1 MVVVRP
7 DEHVR
12 PDEGTMTLNMKY
24 SVFVNVSGTSTQK
37 EIFVTATGTE
47 CGIGKAV
54 LFSIVDSEIEL
65 SYSTTYTVEGVEDKD
80 GVSVLYRSGLTF
92 TTESE
97 PMRLVTFRIAGYLEK
112 DKKVEFRMTGQE
124 LESDETYDVSLSI
137 GSSVKHIVS
146 MKFSASDDAWMGSA
160 LLYPLSSAELSYG
173 VEYNVTEFSQTVL
186 LTTTTHFFEAITVEI
201 IPEPPR
207 LTTLNPIV
215 AYSDQD
221 KKGVVSLSGIGLSG
235 EYTVTMTRSKGLSG
249 TETMSV
255 SFDSS
260 GKGTINGV
268 LYGTPGAGEIG
279 LKYGTIY
286 EHMSLPTLHL
296 LNTASI
302 SLSTA
307 QTEED
312 AVEDE
317 GEQDDGDADDF
328 QPEIEQLEHENK
340 NAEKQYEE
348 MDEDA
353 GSEQNADAKKTRMM
367 KLLKAN
373 ISTMK
378 ILTLPVLKMSKLH
391 LTMKIR
397 RRKMI
402 EKAEDVD
409 DYEEDKVKSKKS
421 KVKSKRTRL
430 VHQRKKESNDE
441 ENEMKENELNF
452 EDDEEFAE
460 AADEQAEADDQFED
474 DEQAEETELKVE
486 KEEHSKHSVKSRE
499 RLKSSKL
506 SRSSN
511 KRHLP
516 PLPFY
521 GEEGVGLAQ
530 TIISSVVSAF
540 STTSDSR
547 HENSSA
553 MHLHYV
559 PPAPTTFRTVSSI
572 FQSQAPQIN
581 VSPITATTSA
591 PPLVPPTT
599 FDTRTPP
606 LQPYPVSPRH
616 YANSDDPITPSR
628 SPENITLM
636 DLQTGIRVGQGSTI
650 LMKTVLA
657 TLFSPSS
664 VIDKNVRQKQFSEH
678 LTNYAAALDSFSPS
692 STFSFAPISQN
703 IYNRTDNPTSL
714 FIPPS
719 PLSTLLNLCPHE
731 MFTLT
736 SDDLPMVD
744 HLLRK
749 GYTQFNPPASAL
761 SLPFELS
768 PPSSHSITLTLPITT
783 TQMKKGTKE
792 EAAGIHSLNLLHDNL
807 IATCPYFSN
816 ILRRMRQLFVLGTS
830 DKDQKSTVITEEVGR
845 VEPKAFMI
853 TFEELL
859 VGRPHT
865 SPRFSALSGRSP
877 TEVPNTLLHS
887 QARFVCE
894 PGLFYNWSVFCCKH
908 SSGR

>member
-1 MVVVRP
+1 
-7 DEHVR
+7 
-12 PDEGTMTLNMKY
+12 
-24 SVFVNVSGTSTQK
+24 
-37 EIFVTATGTE
+37 
-47 CGIGKAV
+47 
-54 LFSIVDSEIEL
+54 
-65 SYSTTYTVEGVEDKD
+65 
-80 GVSVLYRSGLTF
+80 
-92 TTESE
+92 
-97 PMRLVTFRIAGYLEK
+97 
-112 DKKVEFRMTGQE
+112 
-124 LESDETYDVSLSI
+124 
-137 GSSVKHIVS
+137 
-146 MKFSASDDAWMGSA
+146 
-160 LLYPLSSAELSYG
+160 
-173 VEYNVTEFSQTVL
+173 
-186 LTTTTHFFEAITVEI
+186 
-201 IPEPPR
+201 
-207 LTTLNPIV
+207 
-215 AYSDQD
+215 
-221 KKGVVSLSGIGLSG
+221 
-235 EYTVTMTRSKGLSG
+235 
-249 TETMSV
+249 
-255 SFDSS
+255 
-260 GKGTINGV
+260 
-268 LYGTPGAGEIG
+268 
-279 LKYGTIY
+279 
-286 EHMSLPTLHL
+286 MSLPTLHL

-402 EKAEDVD
+402 EQAEDVD

-474 DEQAEETELKVE
+474 DEQAEETELKGEIKIKQTVPD
-486 KEEHSKHSVKSRE
+486 
-499 RLKSSKL
+499 
-506 SRSSN
+506 

-599 FDTRTPP
+599 KIGREETEP
-606 LQPYPVSPRH
+606 LQSCPPDVSVTTP
-616 YANSDDPITPSR
+616 DDPDAIINHPAKTSR
-628 SPENITLM
+628 SWTCRQES
-636 DLQTGIRVGQGSTI
+636 G
-650 LMKTVLA
+650 
-657 TLFSPSS
+657 

-761 SLPFELS
+761 SHPNEGSTLIPSVHLTSYLSSSSPTSDNLFAPLPPHPLS
-768 PPSSHSITLTLPITT
+768 
-783 TQMKKGTKE
+783 QKGTKE

-816 ILRRMRQLFVLGTS
+816 ILRRMRQLFVLGFDSDPVFIFKPNNSTS

-859 VGRPHT
+859 VG
-865 SPRFSALSGRSP
+865 
-877 TEVPNTLLHS
+877 
-887 QARFVCE
+887 
-894 PGLFYNWSVFCCKH
+894 
-908 SSGR
+908 